1 MEEMKRSSI
10 DFEEPKNSKS
20 SSSRTHDAK
29 ASSSRRVE
37 SDGENPREDMKVE
50 KQSQSI
56 TGEGKM
62 EFGKDIETWLSHI
75 RKKPNLG
82 RAFLAEVKSKDV
94 RTRKGDNKDLFY
106 FHASR
111 KTRQSQKTRGCMNP
125 AAPAA
130 RQGPKTRGC
139 NHPLT
144 AWPSPSRLVRGLR
157 LRSVRILAES
167 PPLCTVAPLGTG
179 PPLGDG
185 GQTQPQPQPHFRR
198 MKDYTISATLRKR
211 NGRPFDRIES

>member
-62 EFGKDIETWLSHI
+62 KFGKDIETWLSHI

-94 RTRKGDNKDLFY
+94 RTRKGRQQGFVLFSCIEEDSPRSEDAWLY
-106 FHASR
+106 ESR
-111 KTRQSQKTRGCMNP
+111 GARGSP
-125 AAPAA
+125 RSEDA
-130 RQGPKTRGC
+130 R
-139 NHPLT
+139 L
-144 AWPSPSRLVRGLR
+144 
-157 LRSVRILAES
+157 
-167 PPLCTVAPLGTG
+167 
-179 PPLGDG
+179 
-185 GQTQPQPQPHFRR
+185 
-198 MKDYTISATLRKR
+198 
-211 NGRPFDRIES
+211 

>member
-82 RAFLAEVKSKDV
+82 RAFLAEVKKQ
-94 RTRKGDNKDLFY
+94 RRKN
-106 FHASR
+106 
-111 KTRQSQKTRGCMNP
+111 T
-125 AAPAA
+125 
-130 RQGPKTRGC
+130 
-139 NHPLT
+139 
-144 AWPSPSRLVRGLR
+144 
-157 LRSVRILAES
+157 
-167 PPLCTVAPLGTG
+167 
-179 PPLGDG
+179 
-185 GQTQPQPQPHFRR
+185 
-198 MKDYTISATLRKR
+198 
-211 NGRPFDRIES
+211 

>member
-1 MEEMKRSSI
+1 MKRSSI

-167 PPLCTVAPLGTG
+167 PPLCTGPPTFIQFRPHFERETVAPSTASNL
-179 PPLGDG
+179 
-185 GQTQPQPQPHFRR
+185 
-198 MKDYTISATLRKR
+198 KKRKR
-211 NGRPFDRIES
+211 PSLETKRTVQSSTTAQPLT

>member
-1 MEEMKRSSI
+1 MDGSVELDAGFEFDNQSMEEMKRSSI

-50 KQSQSI
+50 KPSQSI

-62 EFGKDIETWLSHI
+62 KFGKDIETWLSHI

-82 RAFLAEVKSKDV
+82 RAFLAEVKNKDV
-94 RTRKGDNKDLFY
+94 RTRKDDDKDLFY

-111 KTRQSQKTRGCMNP
+111 KTRQAQKTRGCMNP

-144 AWPSPSRLVRGLR
+144 GCARSRPSPSPHY
-157 LRSVRILAES
+157 S
-167 PPLCTVAPLGTG
+167 PCG
-179 PPLGDG
+179 
-185 GQTQPQPQPHFRR
+185 
-198 MKDYTISATLRKR
+198 
-211 NGRPFDRIES
+211 